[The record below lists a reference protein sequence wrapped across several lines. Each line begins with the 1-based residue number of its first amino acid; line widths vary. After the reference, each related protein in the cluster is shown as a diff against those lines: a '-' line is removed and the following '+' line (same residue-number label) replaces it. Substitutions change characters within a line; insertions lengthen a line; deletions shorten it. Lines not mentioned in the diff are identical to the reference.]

1 MMKKC
6 RVTKGS
12 ISHHKSLVSTGD
24 YIYLNDDEYSR
35 LNQLV
40 EVVEE
45 SDDETPS
52 DKNSVDY
59 ESMTVKELQQLAKD
73 NNIEVGRKA
82 KKSDYINALKEL
94 ET

>member
-6 RVTKGS
+6 RVAKGS

-35 LNQLV
+35 LNHLV

-45 SDDETPS
+45 TDNKESNDTD
-52 DKNSVDY
+52 SVDY
-59 ESMTVKELQQLAKD
+59 EAMTVKELKELAQD
-73 NNIEVGRKA
+73 NNIDIGRKA
-82 KKSDYINALKEL
+82 KKSDYIDALKEL
-94 ET
+94 EK

>member
-6 RVTKGS
+6 RVIQGS

-35 LNQLV
+35 LNHLV
-40 EVVEE
+40 EVVEK
-45 SDDETPS
+45 SDDEISS
-52 DKNSVDY
+52 DTNGVDY

-82 KKSDYINALKEL
+82 KKSHYIKALKEL
-94 ET
+94 EK

>member
-6 RVTKGS
+6 RVIQGS
-12 ISHHKSLVSTGD
+12 ISNHKSLVSTGG

-35 LNQLV
+35 LNHLV

-45 SDDETPS
+45 IDNKESNNT
-52 DKNSVDY
+52 NGVDY
-59 ESMTVKELQQLAKD
+59 ESMTVKELQQLVKD

-82 KKSDYINALKEL
+82 KKSDYVKALEEL
-94 ET
+94 EK

>member
-6 RVTKGS
+6 RVTQGS

-35 LNQLV
+35 LNHLV

-45 SDDETPS
+45 TDNKESNDT
-52 DKNSVDY
+52 NGVDY

-94 ET
+94 EN

>member
-59 ESMTVKELQQLAKD
+59 ESMTVKELKELAQD
-73 NNIEVGRKA
+73 NNIDIGRKA
-82 KKSDYINALKEL
+82 KKSDYIDALKEL
-94 ET
+94 EN